1 MVCIVKFLCYFYE
14 GNLFLFFFFFIDI
27 SMAIFFDSNYI
38 KWQKNRSEIKMKIEE
53 EEHDNLFNNLNFRD
67 HINNLYKIKN
77 DYLQP
82 NSDIQ

>member
-1 MVCIVKFLCYFYE
+1 MVCIVTFLCYFYE
-14 GNLFLFFFFFIDI
+14 GNLFLFFFLYRHFNGNL
-27 SMAIFFDSNYI
+27 FDSNYI